1 MEINNFS
8 IIEPLMHFSEDRSS
22 FYFIQII
29 KRRKD
34 KGNED
39 MERGERLVKAYFIDK
54 PLTESL
60 KNEMISIAKVTN
72 SRIYMTLSPCIK
84 ERVVK
89 QCAKDF
95 FDRVC
100 NENYNGLHGVLHTAC
115 GLNST
120 CVGKLFLVDID
131 TKDEKYIERV
141 EKIINGLSPTA
152 DTNKI
157 VVKVPTLNG
166 YHLICKPFDR
176 NIFKL
181 HFRDIDI
188 HPHNPTL
195 VYYNNDNI

>member
-8 IIEPLMHFSEDRSS
+8 IIEPLMYFTEDRSS

-39 MERGERLVKAYFIDK
+39 MERGERLVKAYFVDK
-54 PLTESL
+54 PLTDSL

-95 FDRVC
+95 LDRVC
-100 NENYNGLHGVLHTAC
+100 NETYNGLHGVLHTAC
-115 GLNST
+115 GLST
-120 CVGKLFLVDID
+120 SCVGKLFLVDID
-131 TKDEKYIERV
+131 TKDDEYVKKV
-141 EKIINGLSPTA
+141 EKIINGLAPES

-157 VVKVPTLNG
+157 VVKVPTVNG
-166 YHLICKPFDR
+166 YHLICKPF
-176 NIFKL
+176 NTTQFKK
-181 HFRDIDI
+181 HFPDVDI
-188 HPHNPTL
+188 HKHNPTL
-195 VYYNNDNI
+195 LYCSLK

>member
-8 IIEPLMHFSEDRSS
+8 IIEPLMHFDEEDRSS

-39 MERGERLVKAYFIDK
+39 MERSERLIKAYFVDK
-54 PLTESL
+54 PLNDSI

-84 ERVVK
+84 EKVVK

-95 FDRVC
+95 FDKVC

-115 GLNST
+115 GLNT
-120 CVGKLFLVDID
+120 NCVGKLFLVDID
-131 TKDEKYIERV
+131 TKDEQYIENI
-141 EKIINGLSPTA
+141 EKIINGLSPTS

-157 VVKVPTLNG
+157 VLKVPTLNG

-176 NIFKL
+176 IRLKL
-181 HFRDIDI
+181 QFRDIDI

-195 VYYNNDNI
+195 LYFNKKD